1 MVQHQLSNELE
12 SMIKKKEVQAGPS
25 GNSPQPVPAA
35 DPAVYVFAMF
45 GSLLF
50 WAVNHMTSGAL
61 SIIPG
66 HPTIDDI
73 IVGIIIGVFI
83 MYSKLKKIRKL
94 QEIQEI
100 QEDLAHQEKQKADQF
115 STDLLQRHLA
125 HSNDINV

>member
-1 MVQHQLSNELE
+1 M
-12 SMIKKKEVQAGPS
+12 AGPIT
-25 GNSPQPVPAA
+25 GMVDDQA
-35 DPAVYVFAMF
+35 DDSRITSANIPIVDLEACIF
-45 GSLLF
+45 GLWGASLF
-50 WAVNHMTSGAL
+50 WAVNQMSGGAL

-66 HPTIDDI
+66 YPALDDF
-73 IVGIIIGVFI
+73 IVGVIIGVF
-83 MYSKLKKIRKL
+83 MMLSRFKKVRKL